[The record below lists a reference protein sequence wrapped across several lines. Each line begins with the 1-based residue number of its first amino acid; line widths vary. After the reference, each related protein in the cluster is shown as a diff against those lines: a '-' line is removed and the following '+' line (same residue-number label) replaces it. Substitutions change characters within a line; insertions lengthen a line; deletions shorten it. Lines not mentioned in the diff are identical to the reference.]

1 MLLTAVRAYAGPESV
16 AGQRRFVGGD
26 ASTTWM
32 AASSEVAIRDRRLQV
47 RESAVEVTSW
57 SPM

>member
-16 AGQRRFVGGD
+16 AGQRRFVGGGG

-32 AASSEVAIRDRRLQV
+32 AEVAIRDRRLQV

>member
-1 MLLTAVRAYAGPESV
+1 MGSVVDGGASVRRSGERRRSAAVC
-16 AGQRRFVGGD
+16 GGGG

-32 AASSEVAIRDRRLQV
+32 AEVAIRDRRLQV